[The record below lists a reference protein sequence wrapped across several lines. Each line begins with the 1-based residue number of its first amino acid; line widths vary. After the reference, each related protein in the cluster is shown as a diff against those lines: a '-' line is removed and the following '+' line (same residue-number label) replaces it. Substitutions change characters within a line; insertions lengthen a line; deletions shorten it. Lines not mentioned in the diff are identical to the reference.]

1 MEFNFNTYA
10 LILIVCGALTLFLS
24 YYVYKK
30 EGGAV
35 RWFGLMM
42 LSNAIW
48 SIAYGFEL
56 ASGNLDQIKFF
67 TNIEYLGIV
76 TLPINWFFFCVELS
90 GQSKWLKSSRNIAL
104 FLIIP
109 VITVLLVWTNK
120 YHHLHYKS
128 LHLSLDSAFP
138 MVAIEPG
145 ISYHI
150 FTAYFYILLAI
161 GGYLLLV
168 KFRKADAIYKRQNY
182 SILIAAAIPW
192 VANITY
198 LLGFRPLG
206 ALDIT
211 PFAFITTILLIF
223 LGIYRFKLF
232 DILPVAREKVLEL
245 MQDGFMVLDKHNR
258 VIDYNVAF
266 KKYTGDLKSKEII
279 GREISEIFPGQDF
292 LLNFISDNKS
302 GKSELVLETITGTFD
317 IEADIQYLNEN
328 KLNNEATIIKF
339 QDLTN
344 LRREA
349 RKIKEQADE
358 LQRLNQLKDRIFSI
372 IAHDLRGPL
381 VNLSEVLKMIAN
393 DVISIDEFKG
403 ILPTLSKDIL
413 YTTDLLEN
421 ILHWSRSQLK
431 GYGINKE
438 YFDLKSMVINEIDYH
453 LPSAR
458 AKEIEIIQD
467 VFPGHVVYADML
479 MIQIVV
485 RNILNNAIKFCRNGS
500 TIQVYASYTMD
511 GYMILCIRDT
521 GIGMSPEFLANLFDG
536 QSISSRGT
544 MNEKGTGLGMVV
556 CREFMLRNDGD
567 ISATSTLGEGT
578 TFCISIPITEKNQP
592 EDQI

>member
-1 MEFNFNTYA
+1 MEFTFNTYA

-42 LSNAIW
+42 LSNGIW
-48 SIAYGFEL
+48 SVAYGFEL
-56 ASGNLDQIKFF
+56 ASSTLDQMKFF
-67 TNIEYLGIV
+67 TNIEYLGIA

-90 GQSKWLKSSRNIAL
+90 GQSKWIKSNRNIAL
-104 FLIIP
+104 FLIVP
-109 VITVLLVWTNK
+109 VITILLEWTNK
-120 YHHLHYKS
+120 YHHLHYKA
-128 LHLSLDSAFP
+128 LHLSLESDFP

-145 ISYHI
+145 ISYRI

-168 KFRKADAIYKRQNY
+168 KFRKADAIYKKQNY
-182 SILIAAAIPW
+182 SILIAALIPW
-192 VANITY
+192 IANISY

-206 ALDIT
+206 NLDVT

-258 VIDYNVAF
+258 VIDYNIAF
-266 KKYTGDLKSKEII
+266 KKYTGDLKSNEII
-279 GREISEIFPGQDF
+279 GREISEIFPGETF
-292 LLNFISDNKS
+292 LIKSITENRS
-302 GKSELVLETITGTFD
+302 GKSELVLQTATGTFD
-317 IEADIQYLNEN
+317 IEADIRYLNEN
-328 KLNNEATIIKF
+328 KLNNEATIVKF

-344 LRREA
+344 LRHEA

-358 LQRLNQLKDRIFSI
+358 LQELNQLKDRIFSI

-393 DVISIDEFKG
+393 DVISIDEFKD

-438 YFDLKSMVINEIDYH
+438 YFDLKGMIINEIDYH
-453 LPSAR
+453 LPSAK
-458 AKEIEIIQD
+458 AKDITIIQD
-467 VFPGHVVYADML
+467 VFPGQGVYADML

-485 RNILNNAIKFCRNGS
+485 RNILNNAIKFCNPGS
-500 TIQVYASYTMD
+500 TIEVYATYSRD
-511 GYMILCIRDT
+511 GHMVLCIKDN

-536 QSISSRGT
+536 KSVSSRGT

-567 ISATSTLGEGT
+567 ISATSTLGKGT
-578 TFCISIPITEKNQP
+578 TFYISIPIEEKILA
-592 EDQI
+592 DV